1 MSDGQKLKDCISEYR
16 KSNKKL
22 DDNLKKAE
30 KQVAQSRRERMEKQ
44 NRPY

>member
-1 MSDGQKLKDCISEYR
+1 MSDGQKLKECISEYR

-30 KQVAQSRRERMEKQ
+30 EKVLQSRRERMEKQ
-44 NRPY
+44 TRPY